1 MQQLSLSAQAYKLF
15 SERKTPL
22 EVAIA
27 LNLRKS
33 EATKLFIEYCKLQR
47 LHILISIH
55 KETNGEL
62 GPFLKLY
69 KGLIKEGDMSVEK
82 VANIVDIEIHKLPY
96 MEDLYGQVKE
106 EVDNIQ

>member
-1 MQQLSLSAQAYKLF
+1 M
-15 SERKTPL
+15 
-22 EVAIA
+22 
-27 LNLRKS
+27 
-33 EATKLFIEYCKLQR
+33 FIEYCKLQR